1 MDFILK
7 QLNDLGFDTPMFLR
21 SAVLLAIG
29 SIILGALGRFVFGKR
44 SVFHCAVSSAIAIL
58 FIYATT
64 IALQSWGFDVQRF
77 TNLLPFV
84 DKAGDQLKLFS
95 FLESDLHD
103 ISNHILDMVLLA
115 FAVNLLDGILPRGK
129 NFFVWLLLRIVTIAG
144 SMILLA
150 LTTLLK
156 GLLVVS
162 TGFTLSQYAPLILLA
177 LLVVLLLVGGLKIV
191 VGAVLTTVNPI
202 IGSLYTFF
210 FANIVGKA
218 ITKAI
223 LTAGIIS
230 ALVYLLEYLGITA
243 IPFLSQ
249 ALVMYIPLI
258 LILLLVWFV
267 IGKLFDK

>member
-7 QLNDLGFDTPMFLR
+7 QLNDLGFDTNLFLR

-29 SIILGALGRFVFGKR
+29 SVLMGAVGRFVFGKR
-44 SVFHCAVSSAIAIL
+44 SAFHCAVSSAIAIL

-84 DKAGDQLKLFS
+84 DKMGDQLKLFS
-95 FLESDLHD
+95 FREADLYD
-103 ISNHILDMVLLA
+103 ICNHILNMVILA
-115 FAVNLLDGILPRGK
+115 FSVNLLDGILPRGK
-129 NFFVWLLLRIVTIAG
+129 NFFVWLLLRIVTAAG
-144 SMILLA
+144 SMVLKV

-156 GLLVVS
+156 ILLLLPAGL
-162 TGFTLSQYAPLILLA
+162 TLGQYAPIILLA
-177 LLVVLLLVGGLKIV
+177 LLVVLVLVGSLKIV

-202 IGSLYTFF
+202 IGILYTFF

-243 IPFLSQ
+243 IPLLSQ
-249 ALVMYIPLI
+249 ALVMYVPLI